1 MPLQRSAGSKV
12 SRSIRRRRRGPS
24 SRNSWCACRRPRPRS
39 NARLRE
45 QHGIIGGYDL
55 GGEYPHLKDH
65 MLIAVTELNTRAGI
79 DQLVMA
85 LRRPAT

>member
-1 MPLQRSAGSKV
+1 MRLPAPAAE
-12 SRSIRRRRRGPS
+12 I
-24 SRNSWCACRRPRPRS
+24 

-45 QHGIIGGYDL
+45 QYGIIGGYDL
-55 GGEYPHLKDH
+55 GGEYPHLRDH

-85 LRRPAT
+85 LRKAAT

>member
-1 MPLQRSAGSKV
+1 MILQMRVFAAE
-12 SRSIRRRRRGPS
+12 I
-24 SRNSWCACRRPRPRS
+24 

-55 GGEYPHLKDH
+55 GDDYPHLKDH

-79 DQLVMA
+79 DQLVRTLGKA
-85 LRRPAT
+85 AT